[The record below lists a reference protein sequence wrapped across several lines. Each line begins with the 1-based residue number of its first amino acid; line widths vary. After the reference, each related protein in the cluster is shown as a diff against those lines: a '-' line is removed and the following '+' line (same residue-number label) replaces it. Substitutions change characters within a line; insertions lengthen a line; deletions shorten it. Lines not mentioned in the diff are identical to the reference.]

1 LKLDEI
7 LKNVT
12 EEIANMISTK
22 TVIGETITIEGR
34 TIIPVTSVSFGFG
47 SGGGEGKK
55 KDGDEGTGGGGGGG
69 AVIKPVAFLV
79 VSGDDVKLLTIRGKG
94 TIQELTEII
103 PEIAEKIKSIKG
115 SKKKEED
122 KKEDTVETGEKEES

>member
-1 LKLDEI
+1 MKVDEI

-22 TVIGETITIEGR
+22 TVIGDALTIQGK

-47 SGGGEGKK
+47 SGGGEGRK
-55 KDGDEGTGGGGGGG
+55 KDGEEGVGGGGGGG
-69 AVIKPVAFLV
+69 AIIKPVAFLV
-79 VSGDDVKLLTIRGKG
+79 VSEEDVRLLSVKGKG
-94 TIQELTEII
+94 AIQELTEII

-115 SKKKEED
+115 DKKKEE
-122 KKEDTVETGEKEES
+122 KEQDV